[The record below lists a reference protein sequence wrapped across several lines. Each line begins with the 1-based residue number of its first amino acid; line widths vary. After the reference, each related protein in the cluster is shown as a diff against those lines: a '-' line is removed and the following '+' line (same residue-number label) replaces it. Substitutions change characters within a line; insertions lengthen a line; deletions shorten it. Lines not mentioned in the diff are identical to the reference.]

1 MGVKAMTLDQT
12 RAIGIDALSQ
22 SLGPV
27 GMIRF
32 LQQTEMGWGDYTRS
46 REKWLN
52 DSDLRELF
60 TQIKASEHSLTA
72 DGKDD
77 SH

>member
-1 MGVKAMTLDQT
+1 MTLDQIRT
-12 RAIGIDALSQ
+12 IGIDALSQ

-32 LQQTEMGWGDYTRS
+32 LQQTETGWGDYTS
-46 REKWLN
+46 EREKWLN
-52 DSDLRELF
+52 DPDLRELF
-60 TQIKASEHSLTA
+60 TQIKASEHSLTTG
-72 DGKDD
+72 GKSD